1 MFQRIQSILSLLFA
15 TSLQAQP
22 ALSPKLMERAFAMR
36 ANNLYHQLVW
46 DFVPT
51 NAYTFDQDK
60 GNITYTTDRGNRVVA
75 EVEIMGSFYL
85 GDKTFLWADKNKSVD
100 ARWCTGIDGF
110 RELLPEPCRVPKFN
124 TTVDYLRMLSAA
136 FGGHLQA
143 NAVDYL
149 RQDETI
155 IFFALK
161 KVEIF
166 EGNQLKLRIDPK
178 QQAIA
183 TSAPNEVSKVVQYID
198 AYVQINID
206 YNKNNDADASFA
218 ALDSLKLSFFQH
230 ADDFL
235 PLIKPF
241 KATHPYARDIECVR
255 FPQFTDR
262 LFVLFSTGQEPWPKE
277 HRAYEVNTSEKDT
290 KVLLNGFIIYG
301 M

>member
-22 ALSPKLMERAFAMR
+22 ALSPKLMERALAMR

-100 ARWCTGIDGF
+100 ARWCTRVDGF

-166 EGNQLKLRIDPK
+166 EGNQLKQRIDPK
-178 QQAIA
+178 QHAVA
-183 TSAPNEVSKVVQYID
+183 TSAPSEVSKVVQYID

-218 ALDSLKLSFFQH
+218 ALDSLKLSFFKH
-230 ADDFL
+230 VDDFL

-262 LFVLFSTGQEPWPKE
+262 LFVDFSTGQEPWPKE